1 MLDITERAREKLQEM
16 LTDKGENARF
26 RIFIE
31 GFG

>member
-1 MLDITERAREKLQEM
+1 MLNITERAREKLQEM
-16 LTDKGENARF
+16 LDGKGENAYF